1 MTTAEQTG
9 PRALLLLDF
18 QRDFLADDGRMPVA
32 REHVAPVLAAA
43 RRAADRALLGG
54 DLVVTVG
61 NEFRRSDV
69 IGNLLRRRAAIAGS
83 PGTAWD
89 ERIDVD
95 GALYVPKAAGNAFT
109 NPALGAELEARG
121 IRHVTIA
128 GLYAKGCV
136 RATAQAALRRGL
148 TVEVLGD
155 AVACSSDRSR
165 QRALARLTD
174 RGVRVSTTGAA
185 TTDGR
190 TPHGR

>member
-89 ERIDVD
+89 DRIDVD
-95 GALYVPKAAGNAFT
+95 GALYVPKAAGSAFT
-109 NPALGAELEARG
+109 NPALSAELEARG

>member
-1 MTTAEQTG
+1 MTTAEETG

-32 REHVAPVLAAA
+32 RHHVAPVLAAA

-89 ERIDVD
+89 DRIDVD
-95 GALYVPKAAGNAFT
+95 AALYVPKAAGSAFT
-109 NPALGAELEARG
+109 NPALSAALEERG

-148 TVEVLGD
+148 TVSVLGD

-165 QRALARLTD
+165 ERALARLTD
-174 RGVRVSTTGAA
+174 RGVHVITSGAA
-185 TTDGR
+185 TMNGR
-190 TPHGR
+190 SAQGR